1 MKHGFIIMTHNGKK
15 ITGMASSAITT
26 QETIQ
31 GAGFCMQSHG

>member
-1 MKHGFIIMTHNGKK
+1 MTHNEKK
-15 ITGMASSAITT
+15 MNGMASSEITT